1 VSGLITS
8 RPAIS
13 ALLRPCA
20 TRRRIS
26 LPVGEL
32 GEPGGLFGRIAA
44 GGELGDQA
52 ACDPRRDQ
60 RVAGGDDLDRVQQ
73 FAWTGV
79 LEQEAAGARSQRAV
93 DVLVGVERGEH
104 EDACAL
110 EVPVGADEPRRLQ
123 PVEHGHADVH
133 QHDVRE
139 HSPGEVHRFAAVR
152 RLAGELHPLL
162 RVDEGG
168 EAAADGGLV
177 IGDEDADHAPLA

>member
-52 ACDPRRDQ
+52 ARDPGRDQ
-60 RVAGGDDLDRVQQ
+60 RVAGGDDLDCVQQ
-73 FAWTGV
+73 LAWARV
-79 LEQEAAGARSQRAV
+79 LEQEAACARAQGAV
-93 DVLVGVERGEH
+93 DVLVGVEGGQHEH
-104 EDACAL
+104 ARAL
-110 EVPVGADEPRRLQ
+110 EVPIRADEPGRLQ
-123 PVEHGHADVH
+123 AVEHGHADVH

-139 HSPGEVHRFAAVR
+139 HAPGEIDRFAPVG
-152 RLAGELHPLL
+152 RLTGDLHPLL
-162 RVDEGG
+162 GVDEGG